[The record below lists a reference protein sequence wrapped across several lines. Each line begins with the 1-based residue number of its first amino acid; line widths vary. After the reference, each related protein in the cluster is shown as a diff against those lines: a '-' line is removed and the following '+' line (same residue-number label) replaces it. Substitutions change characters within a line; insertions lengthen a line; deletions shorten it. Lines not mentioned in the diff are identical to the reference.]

1 MTTQAEK
8 TEPAARTDFA
18 GALVRLS
25 HLVQHT
31 LACAGRE
38 YDLTPQ
44 QAQLLCQLAKGPI
57 GMAALG
63 RVLHLEKSSLTGL
76 IDRVERRG
84 LVARVPDEHDRRALR
99 VGLTG
104 HGTDI
109 AEQVHAAVTTRL
121 DTLAG
126 GLLPAEREQIT
137 AAAERLATEHAAAVG
152 CTRQLP
158 SPR

>member
-1 MTTQAEK
+1 MTTRAVQ
-8 TEPAARTDFA
+8 TDFA

-31 LACAGRE
+31 LACAGRQ

-44 QAQLLCQLAKGPI
+44 QAQLLCQLARGPI

-63 RVLHLEKSSLTGL
+63 RTLHLEKSSLTGL

-84 LVARVPDEHDRRALR
+84 LVARAPDEHDRRALK
-99 VGLTG
+99 VSLTS

-109 AEQVHAAVTTRL
+109 AEQVHATVTARL
-121 DTLAG
+121 DALAG
-126 GLLPAEREQIT
+126 PLLPAEREQVA
-137 AAAERLATEHAAAVG
+137 AAAERLAAEHAATGG
-152 CTRQLP
+152 CARRIP
-158 SPR
+158 

>member
-1 MTTQAEK
+1 MTTQA
-8 TEPAARTDFA
+8 AQTDFA

-44 QAQLLCQLAKGPI
+44 QAQLLCQLTGGPI

-63 RVLHLEKSSLTGL
+63 RTLHLEKSSLTGL

-84 LVARVPDEHDRRALR
+84 LVTRAPDERDRRALK
-99 VGLTG
+99 VGLTS
-104 HGTDI
+104 HGADI
-109 AEQVHAAVTTRL
+109 AAQVHATVGARL
-121 DTLAG
+121 DALAR
-126 GLLPAEREQIT
+126 GLLPADRDQVA
-137 AAAERLATEHAAAVG
+137 AAAEQLAAEHAAQVG
-152 CTRQLP
+152 CSRHIP
-158 SPR
+158 

>member
-1 MTTQAEK
+1 MTTQAVQ
-8 TEPAARTDFA
+8 TDFA

-38 YDLTPQ
+38 FDLTPQ
-44 QAQLLCQLAKGPI
+44 QAQLLCQLARGPI

-63 RVLHLEKSSLTGL
+63 RALHLEKSSLTGL

-84 LVARVPDEHDRRALR
+84 LVARVPDERDRRALN

-104 HGTDI
+104 HGADI
-109 AEQVHAAVTTRL
+109 AERVHAAVTGRL
-121 DTLAG
+121 DTLAR
-126 GLLPAEREQIT
+126 GLDPAERELVA
-137 AAAERLATEHAAAVG
+137 AAAERLAAEHAATVG
-152 CTRQLP
+152 CTRGIPLAGTTP
-158 SPR
+158 SGD